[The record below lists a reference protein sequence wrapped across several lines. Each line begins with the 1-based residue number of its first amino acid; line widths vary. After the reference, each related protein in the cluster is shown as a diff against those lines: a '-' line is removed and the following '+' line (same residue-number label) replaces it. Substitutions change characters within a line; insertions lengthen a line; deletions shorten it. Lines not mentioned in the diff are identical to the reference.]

1 VDRIMDTAANAW
13 MESLFSETPVL
24 PLTFTGNFYGLY
36 RLVSRLRLTSIPFFP
51 DFFGRM
57 LIWPALL
64 MHLSHLPR
72 STFFRGD
79 FEYYGSAD
87 EFLFILGGIYVACW
101 KRICRGHSPI
111 PLTPFFFWTKNDET
125 GRGMNICYFLA
136 DIPGPRALGR
146 GFRSQGR
153 FHDDD

>member
-1 VDRIMDTAANAW
+1 MDRIMDTAANAW

-72 STFFRGD
+72 STFFGGTLSIMAPPTS
-79 FEYYGSAD
+79 FFSFWE
-87 EFLFILGGIYVACW
+87 EFMLLAGKEFAEG
-101 KRICRGHSPI
+101 I
-111 PLTPFFFWTKNDET
+111 PLFPLPLSFSGQRMTK
-125 GRGMNICYFLA
+125 LA
-136 DIPGPRALGR
+136 EG
-146 GFRSQGR
+146 
-153 FHDDD
+153 